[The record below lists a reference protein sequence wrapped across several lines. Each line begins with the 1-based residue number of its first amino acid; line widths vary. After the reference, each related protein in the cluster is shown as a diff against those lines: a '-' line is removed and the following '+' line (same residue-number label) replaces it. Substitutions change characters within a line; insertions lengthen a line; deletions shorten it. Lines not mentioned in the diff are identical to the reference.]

1 MKRFASGQQSNIV
14 AHIIF
19 SFLFTVLAASPGFA
33 QNKPD
38 FLWGVSSAAYQVE
51 GAYQADGKGESKWD
65 FLTNKVGVTQFV
77 IGEKQTGNVAINM
90 YDRTQYLQDIELMK
104 KLGVN
109 AYRFSLDWSRIIPD
123 GTGAVNEKGLAHYDL
138 LIDDIIAAGLE
149 PVVTLY
155 HFNYPVTLFQKG
167 GWANP
172 EMIKWYSNYA
182 SVVFKRYGKKVKKFI
197 TFNEPYIEFFV
208 AEYLM
213 NVDQSKEPANI
224 RFAKGMMKAHNEL
237 LANAA
242 VSKMYHDLKLGGS
255 IGITLNLSPCIPFN
269 ASNPK
274 DVRVTD
280 LQDQLLNRMFLDPL
294 FKGTYPAQALDS
306 IQKYDPSFKPSA
318 SDMAL
323 IASAKPDFL
332 GINFYAPAQ
341 VKHDENAPMGCTWLG
356 NNTDSVKMANGP
368 VKPEYLYL
376 LLMRI
381 KNEYGNPTTIITEN
395 GASFTNDEDSVIDG
409 KINDVL
415 RADYIKR
422 HIAAA
427 LQAKAD
433 GAKLSGYFVWSGWDN
448 FEWIFGYTVRF
459 GITHVDFKTQQR
471 TPKQSYYTYQ
481 SILKQQIK

>member
-1 MKRFASGQQSNIV
+1 MDKIKRVVTFIVLAGLCFLQVAAQQKDK
-14 AHIIF
+14 
-19 SFLFTVLAASPGFA
+19 FLF
-33 QNKPD
+33 
-38 FLWGVSSAAYQVE
+38 GVSSAAYQVE

-77 IGEKQTGNVAINM
+77 IGEKQTGNVSINL

-123 GTGAVNEKGLAHYDL
+123 GTGAVNEKGLAHYDQ
-138 LIDDIIAAGLE
+138 LIDDVIAAGLE

-155 HFNYPVTLFQKG
+155 HFNFPFALLQKG
-167 GWANP
+167 GWANRD
-172 EMIKWYSNYA
+172 MIKWYSNYA

-224 RFAKGMMKAHNEL
+224 RFAKGMIKAHHEL

-242 VSKMYHDLKLGGS
+242 VTKMYHDLKLGGS

-269 ASNPK
+269 PADPG
-274 DVRVTD
+274 DVSVTD

-323 IASAKPDFL
+323 IASQKPDFL
-332 GINFYAPAQ
+332 GVNFYAAAQ

-356 NNTDSVKMANGP
+356 NNTDSVKMSNGP

-381 KNEYGNPTTIITEN
+381 KNEYGNPVTIITEN
-395 GASFTNDEDSVIDG
+395 GASFTNGEDTVING

-422 HIAAA
+422 HVAAA
-427 LQAKAD
+427 LQAKTA
-433 GAKLSGYFVWSGWDN
+433 GANLKGYFVWSGWDN

-459 GITHVDFKTQQR
+459 GIIYVDFKTQQR
-471 TPKQSYYTYQ
+471 IPKQSFYQ
-481 SILKQQIK
+481 YQQTIRQHKNL

>member
-1 MKRFASGQQSNIV
+1 MKRITGCFLLFAM
-14 AHIIF
+14 AA
-19 SFLFTVLAASPGFA
+19 TLANA
-33 QNKPD
+33 QKKSD
-38 FLWGVSSAAYQVE
+38 FLWGVSTAAYQVE

-65 FLTNKVGVTQFV
+65 FLTNRIGVTQFV

-104 KLGVN
+104 KLGIN
-109 AYRFSLDWSRIIPD
+109 AYRFTLDWSRIIPD
-123 GTGAVNEKGLAHYDL
+123 GTGAVNEKGLAHYDQ
-138 LIDDIIAAGLE
+138 LIDDVIAAGLE

-172 EMIKWYSNYA
+172 EMIKWYTNYA
-182 SVVFKRYGKKVKKFI
+182 AVVFKRYGKKVKKFI

-213 NVDQSKEPANI
+213 NIDQSKEPANV
-224 RFAKGMMKAHNEL
+224 RYAKGMSKAHNEL
-237 LANAA
+237 LANAE
-242 VSKMYHDLKLGGS
+242 VTKIYHDLKLGGS

-269 ASNPK
+269 AADAGDLK
-274 DVRVTD
+274 VTD

-294 FKGTYPAQALDS
+294 FKGSYPAQALDS

-323 IASAKPDFL
+323 IAAQKPDFL
-332 GINFYAPAQ
+332 GVNFYAAAQ
-341 VKHDENAPMGCTWLG
+341 VKQDNNAPMGCTWLG
-356 NNTDSVKMANGP
+356 NNTDSVKMVNGP

-381 KNEYGNPTTIITEN
+381 KNEYGNPVTIITEN
-395 GASFTNDEDSVIDG
+395 GASFNNGEDTVINGKVNDM
-409 KINDVL
+409 L

-422 HIAAA
+422 HITTA
-427 LQAKAD
+427 LQAKAN
-433 GAKLSGYFVWSGWDN
+433 GANLGGYFIWSGWDN
-448 FEWIFGYTVRF
+448 FEWIFGYSIRF
-459 GITHVDFKTQQR
+459 GIIYVDYKTQQR
-471 TPKQSYYTYQ
+471 ILKQSFYTYQ
-481 SILKQQIK
+481 SILKLQQ

>member
-1 MKRFASGQQSNIV
+1 MDKIKKIVTLIVLTGSCCLQLVAQQKDR
-14 AHIIF
+14 
-19 SFLFTVLAASPGFA
+19 FLF
-33 QNKPD
+33 
-38 FLWGVSSAAYQVE
+38 GVSSAAYQVE

-90 YDRTQYLQDIELMK
+90 YNRKQYLQDIQLMK

-123 GTGAVNEKGLAHYDL
+123 GIGAVNEKGLAHYDQ

-155 HFNYPVTLFQKG
+155 HFNFPFPLLQKG

-172 EMIKWYSNYA
+172 EMINWYSNYA
-182 SVVFKRYGKKVKKFI
+182 SVVFNRYGKKVKKFI

-224 RFAKGMMKAHNEL
+224 RFAKGMNKAHHEL
-237 LANAA
+237 LANAR
-242 VSKMYHDLKLGGS
+242 VTKMYHDLKMGGS

-269 ASNPK
+269 PADPE
-274 DVRVTD
+274 DVKVTD

-306 IQKYDPSFKPSA
+306 IQKYNSSFKPSA

-323 IASAKPDFL
+323 IASQKPDFL
-332 GINFYAPAQ
+332 GVNFYAAAQ

-356 NNTDSVKMANGP
+356 NNTDSVKMTNGP

-381 KNEYGNPTTIITEN
+381 KNEYGNPATIITEN
-395 GASFTNDEDSVIDG
+395 GASFTNGEDTVSNG
-409 KINDVL
+409 KVNDVL

-422 HIAAA
+422 HVETA
-427 LQAKAD
+427 LQAKTD
-433 GAKLSGYFVWSGWDN
+433 GANLKGYFVWSGWDN

-459 GITHVDFKTQQR
+459 GIIHVDFKTQER
-471 TPKQSYYTYQ
+471 IPKQSFYEY
-481 SILKQQIK
+481 QQIIRQHKNL